1 MTQIEL
7 REPTGLKP
15 AHATELARAAH
26 EPKPS
31 RDGERTSDARRI
43 AEGDTRERYVLGME
57 RLIVAVQE
65 LSMARDLAAIQRV
78 VRTTARALCGADGA
92 TFVLRQDGFCYYADE
107 DAISPLWK
115 GRRFP
120 LETCVSGWAMLNRKP
135 AVIADIY
142 QDPRV
147 PHEAYRPTFVKSLV
161 MVPIRTMD
169 PVGAIGNYWAD
180 LHSPRD
186 AELRLLQALA
196 DATAVAM
203 ENVQLY
209 QELEASVQAR
219 TAELTAANEEIRNL
233 SLTDELTGLRNR
245 RGFFLFAE
253 QARAM
258 AMRAGKQS
266 AILFADVDGLKDVND
281 RHGHEAGDALLR
293 NFAGVLADTFRESDV
308 VARVGGDEFCV
319 LGAELNLSPEVL
331 LARLDYN
338 IARFNAE
345 HTGLAPLSASAG
357 VWRCPF
363 GRDESLDRSSPM
375 PIRPCMS
382 ASAPAVRTRHSPSDR
397 QLLIALPR
405 G

>member
-1 MTQIEL
+1 MPQVEL
-7 REPTGLKP
+7 QRETMP
-15 AHATELARAAH
+15 A
-26 EPKPS
+26 KS
-31 RDGERTSDARRI
+31 GEDDRQS
-43 AEGDTRERYVLGME
+43 AEGDTPERYVLGME
-57 RLIVAVQE
+57 RLIVAVQG
-65 LSMARDLAAIQRV
+65 LSMARDLSALQRV

-92 TFVLRQDGFCYYADE
+92 SFVLRQNGYCYYADE

-115 GRRFP
+115 GRQFP
-120 LETCVSGWAMLNRKP
+120 LEQCVSGWAMLNRTP
-135 AVIADIY
+135 AVITDIY

-169 PVGAIGNYWAD
+169 PVGAIGNYWAN
-180 LHSPRD
+180 LHAPRD
-186 AELRLLQALA
+186 SEVRLLQALA

-209 QELEASVQAR
+209 QELEARVQAR
-219 TAELTAANEEIRNL
+219 TAELMAANEEIRNL

-253 QARAM
+253 QARSLAT
-258 AMRAGKQS
+258 RAGKQA

-281 RHGHEAGDALLR
+281 RQGHDAGDALLR

-319 LGAELNLSPEVL
+319 FGAELNLNPEVL

-345 HTGLAPLSASAG
+345 HTELAPLSASAG
-357 VWRCPF
+357 VWCCPF
-363 GRDESLDRSSPM
+363 GREEPLDAIIAQADHAMYERKRSRRKSG
-375 PIRPCMS
+375 S
-382 ASAPAVRTRHSPSDR
+382 ASAS
-397 QLLIALPR
+397 
-405 G
+405 

>member
-1 MTQIEL
+1 MSDE
-7 REPTGLKP
+7 R
-15 AHATELARAAH
+15 RA
-26 EPKPS
+26 
-31 RDGERTSDARRI
+31 
-43 AEGDTRERYVLGME
+43 AEGDSRERYVLAME
-57 RLIVAVQE
+57 RLIGAVQE
-65 LSMARDLAAIQRV
+65 LSMARDLAAVQRI

-92 TFVLRQDGFCYYADE
+92 TFVLRQNGYCYYADE

-115 GRRFP
+115 GHRFP

-142 QDPRV
+142 KDPRV
-147 PHEAYRPTFVKSLV
+147 PHEAYRPTFAKSLA

-169 PVGAIGNYWAD
+169 PVGAIGNYWAE
-180 LHSPRD
+180 LHEPRES
-186 AELRLLQALA
+186 ELRLLQALA

-209 QELEASVQAR
+209 QELEARVQAR
-219 TAELTAANEEIRNL
+219 TAELMAANEEIRNL

-253 QARAM
+253 QARAL
-258 AMRAGKQS
+258 AMRAGKQA
-266 AILFADVDGLKDVND
+266 AILFVDVDGLKDVND
-281 RHGHEAGDALLR
+281 RHGHEAGDTLLR
-293 NFAGVLADTFRESDV
+293 NFAGVLIDTFRESDV

-319 LGAELNLSPEVL
+319 FGAELNLNPQVL

-345 HTGLAPLSASAG
+345 HPDPAPLSASAG

-363 GRDESLDRSSPM
+363 GRDESLDSVIARADQAM
-375 PIRPCMS
+375 YERKRARRKNGS
-382 ASAPAVRTRHSPSDR
+382 ASTS
-397 QLLIALPR
+397 
-405 G
+405 

>member
-1 MTQIEL
+1 M
-7 REPTGLKP
+7 P
-15 AHATELARAAH
+15 A
-26 EPKPS
+26 KS
-31 RDGERTSDARRI
+31 GEDDRQS
-43 AEGDTRERYVLGME
+43 AEGDTPERYVLGME

-65 LSMARDLAAIQRV
+65 LSMARDLSALQRV

-92 TFVLRQDGFCYYADE
+92 SFVLRQNGYCYYADE

-115 GRRFP
+115 GRQFP
-120 LETCVSGWAMLNRKP
+120 LEQCVSGWAMLNRTP
-135 AVIADIY
+135 AVITDIY

-169 PVGAIGNYWAD
+169 PVGAIGNYWAN
-180 LHSPRD
+180 LHAPRD
-186 AELRLLQALA
+186 SEVRLLQALA

-209 QELEASVQAR
+209 QELEARVQAR
-219 TAELTAANEEIRNL
+219 TAELVAANEEIRNL

-253 QARAM
+253 QARSLAT
-258 AMRAGKQS
+258 RAGKQA

-281 RHGHEAGDALLR
+281 RQGHDAGDALLR

-319 LGAELNLSPEVL
+319 FGAELNLNPEVL

-345 HTGLAPLSASAG
+345 HTELAPLSASAG

-363 GRDESLDRSSPM
+363 GREEPLDSIIAQADHAMYERKRARRKSG
-375 PIRPCMS
+375 S
-382 ASAPAVRTRHSPSDR
+382 ASAS
-397 QLLIALPR
+397 
-405 G
+405 